1 MEQVKFY
8 QQAQLCDQL
17 IAKEGTKNLSNAFL
31 NLSVFAVTFNMAR
44 LPQDINF
51 SIMVPTPEKYDIV
64 VWGA

>member
-1 MEQVKFY
+1 
-8 QQAQLCDQL
+8 L